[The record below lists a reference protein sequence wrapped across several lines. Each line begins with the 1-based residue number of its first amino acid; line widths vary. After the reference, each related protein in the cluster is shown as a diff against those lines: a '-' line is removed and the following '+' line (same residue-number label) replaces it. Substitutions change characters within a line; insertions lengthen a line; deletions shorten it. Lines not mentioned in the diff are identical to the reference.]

1 MIINLI
7 SSCKNKERKENSLFF
22 LDWIAKQELRPCPF
36 KLKKMIYDKDRNEN
50 NSAHRWMNSFKR
62 KTFKIKRILPS
73 WYIRAFMFL
82 IYRYFWFLNKK
93 YFPLSRKNNVIT
105 WNERKKKRMNTGVFY
120 FFCPDMEVCV
130 SCNQH
135 DSWWKRRHISISFG
149 HTGLLKYEEGICYW
163 RVFHLACHIIHNT
176 GQPLKSRLPS
186 HRRKSVQFS

>member
-1 MIINLI
+1 MIRIAMKIILLI
-7 SSCKNKERKENSLFF
+7 DEWIPLNARHSRGKEFYLADTLEHSCF
-22 LDWIAKQELRPCPF
+22 
-36 KLKKMIYDKDRNEN
+36 
-50 NSAHRWMNSFKR
+50 
-62 KTFKIKRILPS
+62 
-73 WYIRAFMFL
+73 WYIDTFDFSTRNIFHCHGKIMSSL
-82 IYRYFWFLNKK
+82 
-93 YFPLSRKNNVIT
+93 
-105 WNERKKKRMNTGVFY
+105 EMRMNTRVFY

>member
-1 MIINLI
+1 
-7 SSCKNKERKENSLFF
+7 
-22 LDWIAKQELRPCPF
+22 
-36 KLKKMIYDKDRNEN
+36 MIYDTDRNEN

-62 KTFKIKRILPS
+62 KTFRMKRILPS

-93 YFPLSRKNNVIT
+93 YFPLSWKNNVIT
-105 WNERKKKRMNTGVFY
+105 WNERKKKRMNTRVFY

-176 GQPLKSRLPS
+176 GQPLKSRLPFTQA
-186 HRRKSVQFS
+186 KVCAVFLMDVQTCRYMSQRTKWIVFFLFDIQYYIFISR

>member
-1 MIINLI
+1 
-7 SSCKNKERKENSLFF
+7 
-22 LDWIAKQELRPCPF
+22 
-36 KLKKMIYDKDRNEN
+36 MIYDKDRNEN

-93 YFPLSRKNNVIT
+93 YFPLSWKNNVIT

-163 RVFHLACHIIHNT
+163 RVFHLACHIIHNRVSLLNLVSLHT
-176 GQPLKSRLPS
+176 GESLCSFLNGCANMQVYVTENKVDCVFFIWYTVLYLYFK
-186 HRRKSVQFS
+186 VETQTA

>member
-1 MIINLI
+1 
-7 SSCKNKERKENSLFF
+7 
-22 LDWIAKQELRPCPF
+22 
-36 KLKKMIYDKDRNEN
+36 MIYDKECDEN
-50 NSAHRWMNSFKR
+50 NSAHRWMNSFNHKA
-62 KTFKIKRILPS
+62 FKMKRILPS
-73 WYIRAFMFL
+73 WHIRAFMFWYL
-82 IYRYFWFLNKK
+82 DTFDFSTRNISHCRRKI
-93 YFPLSRKNNVIT
+93 LSSLEMK
-105 WNERKKKRMNTGVFY
+105 ERKRMNMRVFY

-186 HRRKSVQFS
+186 HRRKSVQFSLMDVQTCRYMSQGTRRIVFLIWYTVLYLYFKVETQTA

>member
-1 MIINLI
+1 M
-7 SSCKNKERKENSLFF
+7 
-22 LDWIAKQELRPCPF
+22 
-36 KLKKMIYDKDRNEN
+36 
-50 NSAHRWMNSFKR
+50 
-62 KTFKIKRILPS
+62 KRILPS

-93 YFPLSRKNNVIT
+93 YFPLSWKNNVIT
-105 WNERKKKRMNTGVFY
+105 WNERKKKRMNTRVFY
-120 FFCPDMEVCV
+120 FFCPNMEVCV

-176 GQPLKSRLPS
+176 GQPLKSRLPFTQA
-186 HRRKSVQFS
+186 KVCAVFLMDVQTCRYMSQRTKWIVFFFNLIYSTISLFQGRNTNSLDQTWSKIVIVPPLRWSCRQTKP